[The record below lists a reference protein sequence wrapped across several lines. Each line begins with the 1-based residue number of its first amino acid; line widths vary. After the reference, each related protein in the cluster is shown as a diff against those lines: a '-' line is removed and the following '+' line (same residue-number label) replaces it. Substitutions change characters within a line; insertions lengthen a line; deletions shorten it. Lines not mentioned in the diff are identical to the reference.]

1 MTSNGGDGVTVR
13 RRDKVDIVGMRA
25 SNEAMLLRRIWL
37 AECVSRAEL
46 ARETGLSAST
56 VSSIVGR
63 FAEDG
68 LVRLQ
73 EAGPSRGGRPPV
85 MVAFA
90 DDAYCIVG
98 VEMGAT
104 HVTVAVTDL
113 RGRILAE
120 EYTPFATREQPEG
133 TLALLVRSVRSCRAR
148 AGAAGIRCLGVG
160 VAVPSPLDARRPGE
174 LSALILPAWQGIN
187 LAERLVVALG
197 LPVVLE
203 NDANAG
209 ALAERW
215 FGIGGDDFTFI
226 KVGTGI
232 GAGHVMSGALY
243 RGATGIAGEMGHL
256 AIDPAGP
263 PCSCGNRGCLHVL
276 AGTPALLQLAAAVPG
291 LEHPPTSALEI
302 VAACN
307 AGAPWAVEIVA
318 RLGGWL
324 GIGIAGL
331 VNLLN
336 PSHIILG
343 GEIVQA
349 GEALLTPLRASASA
363 RSLLFSAS
371 HVEIRA
377 TSLGPAATAI
387 GAGALMLDR
396 ALDDLSFFVSTAQE
410 VA

>member
-1 MTSNGGDGVTVR
+1 
-13 RRDKVDIVGMRA
+13 MRA

-63 FAEDG
+63 FADDG

-90 DDAYCIVG
+90 DDAFSIVG
-98 VEMGAT
+98 VEIGAT

-120 EYTPFATREQPEG
+120 EYTPFATREHAEG
-133 TLALLVRSVRSCRAR
+133 TLALLVQSVQRCRAQ
-148 AGAAGIRCLGVG
+148 AGAAGARCLGAG

-174 LSALILPAWQGIN
+174 LSALILPAWRGIN
-187 LAERLVVALG
+187 LVERLSDALA

-215 FGIGGDDFTFI
+215 FGLGGDDFTFI

-232 GAGHVMSGALY
+232 GAGHVMGGALY
-243 RGATGIAGEMGHL
+243 RGATGIAGELGHL

-263 PCSCGNRGCLHVL
+263 PCACGNRGCLHVL

-291 LEHPPTSALEI
+291 LAQPPRTALEL
-302 VAACN
+302 VEACAA
-307 AGAPWAVEIVA
+307 GEPWAVEIVA

-349 GEALLTPLRASASA
+349 GEALLAPLRGSASA

-371 HVEIRA
+371 EVEIRA

-396 ALDDLSFFVSTAQE
+396 ALDDLSFFVSTARE

>member
-1 MTSNGGDGVTVR
+1 
-13 RRDKVDIVGMRA
+13 MRA

-63 FAEDG
+63 FADEG

-90 DDAYCIVG
+90 DDAFCIVG
-98 VEMGAT
+98 VEIGAT

-120 EYTPFATREQPEG
+120 EYTPFATRERAEE
-133 TLALLVRSVRSCRAR
+133 TLALLVRSVQGCRLR
-148 AGAAGIRCLGVG
+148 AGAPGLRCLGAG
-160 VAVPSPLDARRPGE
+160 VAVPSPLDVRRPGE
-174 LSALILPAWQGIN
+174 LSALILPAWRGVN
-187 LAERLVVALG
+187 LVERLGSALA

-215 FGIGGDDFTFI
+215 FGLGGDDFTFI

-232 GAGHVMSGALY
+232 GAGHVMGGALY
-243 RGATGIAGEMGHL
+243 RGATGIAGELGHL

-263 PCSCGNRGCLHVL
+263 PCACGNRGCLHVL

-291 LEHPPTSALEI
+291 LERPPTSALEI

-318 RLGGWL
+318 KLGGWL
-324 GIGIAGL
+324 GVGIAGL

-336 PSHIILG
+336 PSHIVLG

-349 GEALLTPLRASASA
+349 GEALLAPLRASASA
-363 RSLLFSAS
+363 RSLLFSATE
-371 HVEIRA
+371 VEIRA

-396 ALDDLSFFVSTAQE
+396 ALDDLSFFVSTTQE

>member
-1 MTSNGGDGVTVR
+1 MTGK
-13 RRDKVDIVGMRA
+13 RRDKVDIVRMRA

-37 AECVSRAEL
+37 AELVSRAEL

-56 VSSIVGR
+56 VSSIVSR
-63 FAEDG
+63 FADEG

-90 DDAYCIVG
+90 DDAFSIVG

-120 EYTPFATREQPEG
+120 AYSPFATRERPEE
-133 TLALLVRSVRSCRAR
+133 TLALLVQSVQRCRAQ
-148 AGAAGIRCLGVG
+148 AGAAGARCLGAG
-160 VAVPSPLDARRPGE
+160 VAVPSPLDARQPGE
-174 LSALILPAWQGIN
+174 LSALILPAWRGIN
-187 LAERLVVALG
+187 LVERLSAALA

-215 FGIGGDDFTFI
+215 FGLGEDDFTFI

-232 GAGHVMSGALY
+232 GAGHVMGGTLY
-243 RGATGIAGEMGHL
+243 RGATGIAGELGHL

-291 LEHPPTSALEI
+291 LAQPPRTALEL
-302 VAACN
+302 VAACG
-307 AGAPWAVEIVA
+307 AGERWAVEIVA

-349 GEALLTPLRASASA
+349 GEALLAPLRASASA

-371 HVEIRA
+371 EVEIRA

-396 ALDDLSFFVSTAQE
+396 ALDDLSFFVSTARE

>member
-1 MTSNGGDGVTVR
+1 
-13 RRDKVDIVGMRA
+13 MRA
-25 SNEAMLLRRIWL
+25 SNEAMLLRRIWQ
-37 AECVSRAEL
+37 ARCVSRADL

-63 FAEDG
+63 FADDG

-73 EAGPSRGGRPPV
+73 ESGPSRGGRPPL

-90 DDAYCIVG
+90 DDAFCIVG
-98 VEMGAT
+98 AEIGAT
-104 HVTVAVTDL
+104 HVTVALTDL

-120 EYTPFATREQPEG
+120 AYRPFATRERPDE
-133 TLALLVRSVRSCRAR
+133 TLALLVESVQRCRLA
-148 AGAAGIRCLGVG
+148 AGAAGVRCLGVG

-174 LSALILPAWQGIN
+174 LSALILPAWRGIH
-187 LAERLVVALG
+187 LVDRLEAAFG
-197 LPVVLE
+197 LPVVIE

-215 FGIGGDDFTFI
+215 FGFGGDDFTFI

-232 GAGHVMSGALY
+232 GAGHVMGGALY
-243 RGATGIAGEMGHL
+243 RGATGIAGELGHL
-256 AIDPAGP
+256 AIDPSGP
-263 PCSCGNRGCLHVL
+263 ACSCGNRGCLHVL
-276 AGTPALLQLAAAVPG
+276 AGTPALLQLAAEVPG
-291 LEHPPTSALEI
+291 LESPPKTALEL
-302 VAACN
+302 VAACVG
-307 AGAPWAVEIVA
+307 GAPWAVEIVQK
-318 RLGGWL
+318 LGAWL

-343 GEIVQA
+343 GEVVQA
-349 GEALLTPLRASASA
+349 GEALLGPLRASASA
-363 RSLLFSAS
+363 RSLLFSAAE
-371 HVEIRA
+371 VEIRA

-396 ALDDLSFFVSTAQE
+396 ALDELRFFGSAERE

>member
-1 MTSNGGDGVTVR
+1 
-13 RRDKVDIVGMRA
+13 MRA

-63 FAEDG
+63 FADDG

-90 DDAYCIVG
+90 DDAFCIVG
-98 VEMGAT
+98 VEIGAT

-120 EYTPFATREQPEG
+120 EYTPFATRERAEE
-133 TLALLVRSVRSCRAR
+133 TLALLVRSVQGCRAR
-148 AGAAGIRCLGVG
+148 AGAAGARCLGVG

-174 LSALILPAWQGIN
+174 LSALILPAWRGVN
-187 LAERLVVALG
+187 LVERLGLALA

-215 FGIGGDDFTFI
+215 FGLGGDDFTFI

-232 GAGHVMSGALY
+232 GAGHVMGGSLY
-243 RGATGIAGEMGHL
+243 RGATGIAGELGHL

-263 PCSCGNRGCLHVL
+263 PCACGNRGCLHVL

-291 LEHPPTSALEI
+291 LARPPKTALEL
-302 VAACN
+302 VEACAA
-307 AGAPWAVEIVA
+307 GEPWAVEIVA

-324 GIGIAGL
+324 GVGIAGL

-349 GEALLTPLRASASA
+349 GEALLAPLRASASA

-371 HVEIRA
+371 EVEIRA

-396 ALDDLSFFVSTAQE
+396 ALDDLSFFVSTARE